1 MLKSD
6 NNIFGVKIKRNKS
19 SINLKSPIKKM
30 NLMEPYHDDE
40 SFNSEDVISSEE
52 DNPVNGFMRNYV

>member
-1 MLKSD
+1 
-6 NNIFGVKIKRNKS
+6 
-19 SINLKSPIKKM
+19 M